1 MADQLIGTTGT
12 SDRSATVVHPDGATG
27 SLADAA
33 ALVVASVGTAVR
45 IEGE

>member
-1 MADQLIGTTGT
+1 MPDQLIGTTGT
-12 SDRSATVVHPDGATG
+12 SDRSATVVHPSGATG

-33 ALVVASVGTAVR
+33 AVVVASISTAVR